1 MIKTG
6 HKDWKQKQIN
16 NQTNNPPKTLHAL
29 KTDLSDEIFALV

>member
-6 HKDWKQKQIN
+6 HKDWKQKQ
-16 NQTNNPPKTLHAL
+16 TNKQITPPKTLHAL